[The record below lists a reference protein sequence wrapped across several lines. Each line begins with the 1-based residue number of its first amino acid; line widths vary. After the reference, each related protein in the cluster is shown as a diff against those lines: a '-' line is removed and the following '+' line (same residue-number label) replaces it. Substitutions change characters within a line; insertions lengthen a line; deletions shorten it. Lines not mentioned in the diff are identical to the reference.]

1 MSLNQKCNSYI
12 HFAVKANK
20 VLWGLDFITYAF
32 TEYLYVSEEGSKVLF
47 LYSAEEG
54 DDSVLPQIYANKNAL
69 SKSLSDCHKAPLP
82 PYNEYFSYIYC
93 DIKADEV
100 DYFMDSKHQDDS
112 PMVYDVLCGYKE
124 DTETIAYKLD
134 KTLYPVFRVKKL
146 VYPESHNVTGDDSFT
161 LVVDIEG
168 SVDGYKEE
176 QMFIFLT
183 NVEVNQKNTSNLEM
197 LCTTGVPEDVGN
209 DLNITCFLNVEYG
222 KTLLYDNIYILPFN
236 LPYFTQVP
244 YEVIIKDTIKGEDPN
259 NDEPVSSANFYKI
272 SLSFIL
278 AFLLLF

>member
-1 MSLNQKCNSYI
+1 M
-12 HFAVKANK
+12 
-20 VLWGLDFITYAF
+20 
-32 TEYLYVSEEGSKVLF
+32 
-47 LYSAEEG
+47 
-54 DDSVLPQIYANKNAL
+54 
-69 SKSLSDCHKAPLP
+69 
-82 PYNEYFSYIYC
+82 
-93 DIKADEV
+93 
-100 DYFMDSKHQDDS
+100 
-112 PMVYDVLCGYKE
+112 
-124 DTETIAYKLD
+124 
-134 KTLYPVFRVKKL
+134 FRVKKL

-168 SVDGYKEE
+168 SVDGYKDE

-183 NVEVNQKNTSNLEM
+183 NVEVNQKNSSNLEM